1 MALQAWCPFSS
12 QAREEPSWNFSRHVR
27 THASLSSPSDGAKDD
42 KAEWKETKIRD
53 ARKTEWGWDRW
64 VIGHSR
70 NFLRKLFSG
79 FSAKCK
85 SVLLATRRPRR
96 GVPLHDSNYYSA
108 ESKVVRPIERTP
120 STEISR
126 TIVCSW
132 SDVDSKTFMDVG
144 PEFPHSRL
152 IVWKQAKLGWLYPYY
167 MYYNC
172 TMIDYL
178 SILFEVII

>member
-1 MALQAWCPFSS
+1 ME
-12 QAREEPSWNFSRHVR
+12 R
-27 THASLSSPSDGAKDD
+27 DKD
-42 KAEWKETKIRD
+42 KSG

-132 SDVDSKTFMDVG
+132 SDVDSKTFIDVG
-144 PEFPHSRL
+144 PEFPHSRF
-152 IVWKQAKLGWLYPYY
+152 IVWKQAKLGLSGWLYPY
-167 MYYNC
+167 MCYNC

-178 SILFEVII
+178 PILFEVINLESGCQLRFSWFLNISYMMNILNNFSLYV